1 MVFNELFHSSRNDV
15 RLEKSPEMSAS
26 INRITDK
33 RYEVQANIHRNS
45 RITHSITAIY
55 RLYTSGYHI
64 RHSASIISFNF
75 NNSLR
80 YVFFNP

>member
-1 MVFNELFHSSRNDV
+1 MVFHSSRNDV
-15 RLEKSPEMSAS
+15 RLEKSPKMSAG
-26 INRITDK
+26 IKRVTDK
-33 RYEVQANIHRNS
+33 KYEVQANIHRNS
-45 RITHSITAIY
+45 SIKHSITAIY
-55 RLYTSGYHI
+55 RLYTSGHRI